1 MKLRTE
7 CSVSICLFKVTTF
20 PISFFNAKWIYIS
33 LESLMIELYLHIKIY
48 LDYFLGRLKYADFEK
63 LTRLTFWVP
72 LPKVVEVLP
81 QYLYPLILYRFS

>member
-1 MKLRTE
+1 
-7 CSVSICLFKVTTF
+7 
-20 PISFFNAKWIYIS
+20 
-33 LESLMIELYLHIKIY
+33 MIELYLHKIY

-63 LTRLTFWVP
+63 LTRLTFWIP